1 MDDLTK
7 LNTSVISDEEFDDIE
22 LLRDVDFLLKV
33 ATSPLT
39 AYTDL
44 NIKSLNYLLKKGRYF
59 IKTFHDYYWCN
70 SFWLEVEE
78 KFHLEESSLFDPEDD
93 GLSWVYVRREIEFN
107 INYVLELEPVSLI
120 FALSPLTHP
129 SVLEGVVENTLEIY
143 NQKIIENQK
152 ISELEELLII
162 FKGVASNQNTS
173 SSTLD
178 NLAKNVDLSDSGWI
192 DIEERIRANPNTLVN
207 TLTELS
213 SLEYHF
219 ELARNYSIS
228 SILKILSKHQ
238 ISTIRLF
245 VAENPNTS
253 IDVLEELLKDP
264 VPKVRWA
271 AKSNPTISNQKRS
284 FLLAA
289 NDPKTSHRILKEL
302 AVNQEPEIRIAV
314 ASNSKSSATLLK
326 NLAQDCSTDV
336 RLAVASNLKTSTNIF
351 KKLAQDDDEEI
362 RLAVFNNLS
371 TPLNVKEQIEK
382 DEQFVNEIQK
392 IVSNS
397 SLDSKQLKKLAKHKN
412 WKIRQIVASNPNT
425 EIEVL
430 QELAQDKNLE
440 VRVAIAANCKTAAES
455 LEILKLDE
463 EFVVREAVAK
473 NLNLSLYSVVEL
485 LKDNDSDVIEAA
497 CDRIQSVFIEVGND
511 AASDWLEAEG
521 YEFSVCDLPEFSS
534 ANDFLEHK
542 VSYIEIYEAC
552 GFGRMDIT
560 GKESN
565 EITIEF
571 SDKSIE
577 ILKTLSEAIDEGSIE
592 LEVFFFL

>member
-1 MDDLTK
+1 MDDIGL
-7 LNTSVISDEEFDDIE
+7 DD
-22 LLRDVDFLLKV
+22 LDVVLDVDLLLKL
-33 ATSPLT
+33 ATATYYFGLGGDGYLS
-39 AYTDL
+39 
-44 NIKSLNYLLKKGRYF
+44 IKGLNYLLKKSRYF
-59 IKTFHDYYWCN
+59 IKNYYDFYGSDSYW
-70 SFWLEVEE
+70 SKVEE
-78 KFHLEESSLFDPEDD
+78 KFHLEKTSSWHEKEDCS
-93 GLSWVYVRREIEFN
+93 LWEYVRWGLEDNLNDDDEI
-107 INYVLELEPVSLI
+107 EPVSLI

-143 NQKIIENQK
+143 NQRIIENRE
-152 ISELEELLII
+152 IPEELFII
-162 FKGVASNQNTS
+162 LKGVASNQNTS

-178 NLAKNVDLSDSGWI
+178 NLAKNVDFSDSDWI
-192 DIEERIRANPNTLVN
+192 EVEEKIRANPNTLVN

-219 ELARNYSIS
+219 ELAINYSVS
-228 SILKILSKHQ
+228 SILKILSKHH

-253 IDVLEELLKDP
+253 IDVLEKLLKDP

-271 AKSNPTISNQKRS
+271 AKSNPTISNQKRN

-289 NDPKTSHRILKEL
+289 NYPKTSQRVLKEL

-336 RLAVASNLKTSTNIF
+336 RLAVASNLKTSTNIL

-371 TPLNVKEQIEK
+371 TPLSVKEQIEK

-392 IVSNS
+392 IISDS
-397 SLDSKQLKKLAKHKN
+397 SIDRKQLKKLAKHKN
-412 WKIRQIVASNPNT
+412 WKIRQIVASNSNT

-430 QELAQDKNLE
+430 QELAQDKNTE
-440 VRVAIAANCKTAAES
+440 VRVAVAANCKTAAES

-511 AASDWLEAEG
+511 AASEWLEAEG
-521 YEFSVCDLPEFSS
+521 YEFSICDLPEFSS
-534 ANDFLEHK
+534 ANDFLEYE
-542 VSYIEIYEAC
+542 VSYTEIYEAC
-552 GFGRMDIT
+552 GFGRMELT
-560 GKESN
+560 GKQSDETT
-565 EITIEF
+565 ELDF
-571 SDKSIE
+571 SDRSIE